1 MLKVLRFF
9 LLFLHGEQ
17 NVVKIREPPK
27 EEKTDKAKYSI
38 GLKTK
43 FEILISARS
52 NIVILKNL
60 KIGKKQFKVSFCVK
74 LSNNFYKSQ

>member
-1 MLKVLRFF
+1 M
-9 LLFLHGEQ
+9 
-17 NVVKIREPPK
+17 VKIREPPK

-43 FEILISARS
+43 FENLISARS

-60 KIGKKQFKVSFCVK
+60 KIGKTIISFVLCKAVE
-74 LSNNFYKSQ
+74 